1 MESQDKKN
9 INWSDISSAKIKM
22 HLMEYKNH
30 HESIKN
36 QISILLEKMNEI
48 ENIFEEGNKE
58 LVKRKNGII

>member
-22 HLMEYKNH
+22 YLMEYKNH

-58 LVKRKNGII
+58 LLKRKNGII

>member
-9 INWSDISSAKIKM
+9 IKWDDISSAKIKM
-22 HLMEYKNH
+22 QLMEYKNH

-36 QISILLEKMNEI
+36 QVSILLEKMNEI
-48 ENIFEEGNKE
+48 EKIYEEGNKE

>member
-22 HLMEYKNH
+22 RLMEYKNH

-58 LVKRKNGII
+58 LLKRKNGII

>member
-9 INWSDISSAKIKM
+9 IKWDNISSAKIKM
-22 HLMEYKNH
+22 QLMEYKNH
-30 HESIKN
+30 HDSIKN

-48 ENIFEEGNKE
+48 EKIYEEGNKE